1 MHARH
6 PMRRMTVIMDFI
18 QNVPGAIC
26 ETHPKAIPETQV
38 SSVLPEDPGPQLSEP
53 GKRLL

>member
-1 MHARH
+1 
-6 PMRRMTVIMDFI
+6 MRRMTVIMDFI

-38 SSVLPEDPGPQLSEP
+38 SSLLPEDPGPQLSEP